1 MVGETRLEYL
11 HHARGPG
18 PGGPGSP
25 AVASWV
31 RTLTVAGTGT
41 WWAGVWAGSRWQLNM
56 AAVSAVSHL
65 QPDKEGAVTAVRVA
79 VIEMRKGR
87 GLAMTGQNRL

>member
-1 MVGETRLEYL
+1 
-11 HHARGPG
+11 
-18 PGGPGSP
+18 
-25 AVASWV
+25 
-31 RTLTVAGTGT
+31 
-41 WWAGVWAGSRWQLNM
+41 M